1 MPFFLFFVY
10 TIYSLSLHSG
20 DLALIN
26 LSKTA
31 ALSVL
36 RCSDD
41 MMVFFVDYKLFCH
54 HNSVLKKYGSAQLSL
69 LARGSRGIKMG
80 KEGGLDKKG
89 NGRYCG
95 GAVGKE
101 ER

>member
-1 MPFFLFFVY
+1 
-10 TIYSLSLHSG
+10 
-20 DLALIN
+20 
-26 LSKTA
+26 
-31 ALSVL
+31 
-36 RCSDD
+36 
-41 MMVFFVDYKLFCH
+41 MMFFFVDYKLFCH